1 MPHAGCPVINHH
13 LSNSIS
19 ILNTKMMLSPGSL
32 EWLKFY
38 ADGEIQ
44 KYKGRGEDG
53 RGRRK
58 TDFAW
63 QKGCSSL
70 SSAPFPSCCPP
81 PHCHM
86 CTVFLGIPQTR
97 LLAHLLHTLKAESKL
112 CMQYGKLIC
121 FGGHKPTTKSF
132 PASLET
138 CGRQEVPEGWR
149 PASDRRGHGALSLEI
164 MLLPF
169 PLPASNMRAVASVR
183 HLIPY
188 CATTGGWR
196 IGPPRSGGRGE
207 WRWGVVQL

>member
-1 MPHAGCPVINHH
+1 
-13 LSNSIS
+13 
-19 ILNTKMMLSPGSL
+19 MMLSPGSL

-38 ADGEIQ
+38 ADVEIQ
-44 KYKGRGEDG
+44 KYKGRGEDRGEEEG
-53 RGRRK
+53 RQILHGR
-58 TDFAW
+58 
-63 QKGCSSL
+63 KGVLLYPLLHSHPVVLHPTATCALYSWEY
-70 SSAPFPSCCPP
+70 PRP
-81 PHCHM
+81 
-86 CTVFLGIPQTR
+86 R

-138 CGRQEVPEGWR
+138 CGWQEVPEGWR

-207 WRWGVVQL
+207 WRWGVVQLWNLTPHWNVLHSGQSQGPALL

>member
-1 MPHAGCPVINHH
+1 MQMWRYKNIREEGR
-13 LSNSIS
+13 
-19 ILNTKMMLSPGSL
+19 T
-32 EWLKFY
+32 
-38 ADGEIQ
+38 GE
-44 KYKGRGEDG
+44 
-53 RGRRK
+53 RRK
-58 TDFAW
+58 EDRFCMAERVFFFIL
-63 QKGCSSL
+63 CSIPILL
-70 SSAPFPSCCPP
+70 SST
-81 PHCHM
+81 HCHM

-97 LLAHLLHTLKAESKL
+97 FLAHLLHTLKAESKL